1 MADQRIPKVN
11 IPLTVNTTGMDAPLK
26 AAERKVRATADRIA
40 KMKTGSGGGGGGMA
54 LGKAASQAG
63 LSMGGFGALGAVG
76 GAMGGAGAGVGLAL
90 SPFIASTA
98 ILSMFDAATKG
109 ASDALAKFQGGAEQT
124 FAKNGVILERLA
136 SMEKTSGSVGKGTMA
151 QAFLSGSSTDGQA
164 GGAVKWANEFQD
176 GARIFAAGV
185 GAFLSGKTW
194 EQVKNEAS
202 LATANDSGAAIIKR
216 NMEQQRIVD
225 TAEGYQ
231 GFGAA
236 PISWAFDR
244 AIENSSTLQ
253 WAMKQGI

>member
-1 MADQRIPKVN
+1 M
-11 IPLTVNTTGMDAPLK
+11 
-26 AAERKVRATADRIA
+26 
-40 KMKTGSGGGGGGMA
+40 
-54 LGKAASQAG
+54 
-63 LSMGGFGALGAVG
+63 
-76 GAMGGAGAGVGLAL
+76 
-90 SPFIASTA
+90 
-98 ILSMFDAATKG
+98 
-109 ASDALAKFQGGAEQT
+109 
-124 FAKNGVILERLA
+124 
-136 SMEKTSGSVGKGTMA
+136 
-151 QAFLSGSSTDGQA
+151 
-164 GGAVKWANEFQD
+164 KWANEFQD